1 MLFGLMVIS
10 CLIANLHAAVFY
22 VFFILMMPYF
32 GEYILILIRDS
43 YLTHRFKI
51 YMLKKKVKKL
61 IEKEETEEKIENVQ
75 EKIIKE
81 EERIIRFKE
90 NAKRR
95 EENPYKIKLV
105 KRDSVKWLF
114 LIAILCFAMGLLT
127 PIGDEPYTHIFKLL
141 SGNTTGS
148 ISEHQP
154 LVLWGH
160 TGAISVI
167 VIVLAFL
174 TFTDTKISLKDG
186 FMLGGLTLLTFSAR
200 RQFSLLLIIG
210 VISIA
215 KLICDFVNKYDK
227 RWTR

>member
-1 MLFGLMVIS
+1 
-10 CLIANLHAAVFY
+10 
-22 VFFILMMPYF
+22 MMPYF
-32 GEYILILIRDS
+32 GEYIVILIKDS
-43 YLTHRFKI
+43 YFTHRLKI
-51 YMLKKKVKKL
+51 SRLKRKVKKL

-75 EKIIKE
+75 EKLIKE
-81 EERIIRFKE
+81 QERLIRFKE

-174 TFTDTKISLKDG
+174 IFTDTKISIKDG